1 MSIMPISDFLNIVKE
16 SNYNISEIFS
26 QAPTES
32 MIVLLIVIAIILGL
46 YFYIQRNIKISNA
59 IKLVENIQD
68 VKTLEEY
75 NEQINKLVAELPKR
89 GEKVAQVLDAV
100 KEHLLLRSSKLL
112 SSLDISQKIEKYLEM
127 SKTYKELAT
136 GSKKYKNEKLTTF
149 YETKSTELLEINL
162 HEEIIY
168 YIQNVNIDE
177 NEVKNINAI
186 VKYAN
191 DTKNP
196 FLILDEMFKNLNR
209 YSFSYNLDLY
219 KFIKKLDKENSK
231 QLFTYCNDK
240 LKALFDDTDAEISIF
255 ILEYILK
262 EDKET
267 VYNYISKLTNATYLQ
282 QLYNQLFNKKDDLH
296 LDLAF
301 IANPTKIE
309 NQYKKYIDESLTN
322 NWRDSEHIELVSK
335 APGVLEVLGHME
347 FRTLIERIDN
357 LGIESENRKMVKE
370 ALTIAKRAE
379 SIALEAK
386 ALNKRP
392 ITTPIEK
399 SE

>member
-1 MSIMPISDFLNIVKE
+1 MPISDFLNIVKE